1 MSPAPETLPI
11 DLPVDLM
18 GELADLGRGDT
29 IHGIRIALSAAKE
42 LTETSNRERL
52 DPQAPV
58 LRFLHLAEILARHVA
73 RLERHIERY
82 ELERKTFLDDVA
94 RLGRIN
100 EETSP

>member
-1 MSPAPETLPI
+1 MPPALETLTFNLPA
-11 DLPVDLM
+11 DLI

-42 LTETSNRERL
+42 LTSTTSRDRL

-58 LRFLHLAEILARHVA
+58 LRFLHPAETVARHIAV
-73 RLERHIERY
+73 LERHIERY
-82 ELERKTFLDDVA
+82 EFERKAFLDDVA

-100 EETSP
+100 EENTP